1 MKHDRYLENIN
12 RILEPIQRQLEIYN
26 NVMNSPAMKAME
38 AFQNQIS
45 HITDYAEIQAN
56 IYNSFL
62 PWLELTEAIRQQI
75 DLNNLANPHFSVSE
89 ELSDEI
95 YSFINKHDVHI
106 PEEIISK
113 ENIKNKQKLT
123 RDQIIGII
131 GLLLTIWFRIEDKV
145 LCSNNVENKETQIKM
160 QELINIA
167 ENIFQAIEDQKETNS
182 NDNKLESTQ
191 NESDKIS
198 ENDDS

>member
-1 MKHDRYLENIN
+1 MKHDKYLENIN
-12 RILEPIQRQLEIYN
+12 RILEPIQRQMDIYN
-26 NVMNSPAMKAME
+26 QMVNTPVMNALEPFLNE
-38 AFQNQIS
+38 IN
-45 HITDYAEIQAN
+45 EIQAK
-56 IYNSFL
+56 IHNSFL

-75 DLNNLANPHFSVSE
+75 DLNNLVNPHFSVSE

-95 YSFINKHDVHI
+95 YSLIDEYDIPI
-106 PEEIISK
+106 PEEVITK
-113 ENIKNKQKLT
+113 ENIQNKQKLT

-145 LCSNNVENKETQIKM
+145 LCSNDAENKETQIKM
-160 QELINIA
+160 QELIDIA
-167 ENIFQAIEDQKETNS
+167 ENIYQAIEDHKETNS
-182 NDNKLESTQ
+182 SDNKLESTQ